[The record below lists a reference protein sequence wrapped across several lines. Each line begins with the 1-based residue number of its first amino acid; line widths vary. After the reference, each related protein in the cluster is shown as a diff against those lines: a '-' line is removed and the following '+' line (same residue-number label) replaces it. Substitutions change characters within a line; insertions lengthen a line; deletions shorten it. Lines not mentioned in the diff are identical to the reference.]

1 MRSAKKTGGFM
12 KDNESRDENESGNGK
27 AKKKAYRRPEI
38 LYREPLEAMAA
49 LCTPSPPAKATLG
62 TCPTAQKS

>member
-1 MRSAKKTGGFM
+1 M
-12 KDNESRDENESGNGK
+12 KDKNDDKNERGNTA

-49 LCTPSPPAKATLG
+49 LCTPSPPAKATVG
-62 TCPTAQKS
+62 TCPTAQRS

>member
-1 MRSAKKTGGFM
+1 MKNKNDDKK
-12 KDNESRDENESGNGK
+12 ERGNAA

-49 LCTPSPPAKATLG
+49 LCTPSPPAKATVG
-62 TCPTAQKS
+62 TCPTAQRS

>member
-1 MRSAKKTGGFM
+1 MQ
-12 KDNESRDENESGNGK
+12 DDENRIKNGRGNRT

-49 LCTPSPPAKATLG
+49 LCTPKPPAKATPG
-62 TCPTAQKS
+62 TCPIAQKS

>member
-1 MRSAKKTGGFM
+1 M
-12 KDNESRDENESGNGK
+12 KDKNQDKNERGNAA

-49 LCTPSPPAKATLG
+49 LCTPSPPAKATVG
-62 TCPTAQKS
+62 TCPTAQRS